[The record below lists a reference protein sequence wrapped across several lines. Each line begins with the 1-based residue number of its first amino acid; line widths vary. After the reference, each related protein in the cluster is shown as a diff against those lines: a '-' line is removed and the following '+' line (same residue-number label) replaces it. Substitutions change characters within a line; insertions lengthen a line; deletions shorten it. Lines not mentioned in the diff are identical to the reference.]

1 MEKKLG
7 RGLAA
12 LLGDISISNNK
23 CDNSQLLIDIDCI
36 YPNDYK
42 YRNSI
47 NDNSIQELADSI
59 SMHGVIQ
66 PIVIKEIEE
75 NKYVII
81 SGERRWRAAQLIG
94 LSKIPSII
102 ITADDKECR
111 VLALI
116 DNYNRININPIEE
129 ANAISY
135 LIDKYKCS
143 VNDLS
148 IIICKKRNYINN
160 VLGLLTLDEKIQQF
174 IKGGLICF
182 DNAIQLI
189 GLDNAMDVAELII
202 RENLSP
208 NQTEQYL
215 KRLKNPICNNK
226 ENNSK
231 DNGKSSTIGTPIL
244 PVKNEESEEIA
255 NRIEKSLNIP
265 TKLVITKAGGK
276 LTILC
281 KTYEEL
287 DKVVNKLISDNEW

>member
-12 LLGDISISNNK
+12 LLGDISINN
-23 CDNSQLLIDIDCI
+23 NNPLLIDIDLI
-36 YPNDYK
+36 YPNNFK
-42 YRNSI
+42 YREIIDNNSM
-47 NDNSIQELADSI
+47 QELADSI

-66 PIVIKEIEE
+66 PIVIKETED

-94 LSKIPSII
+94 LNKIPSIV

-135 LIDKYKCS
+135 LMDKYKCS
-143 VNDLS
+143 MNDIS

-160 VLGLLTLDEKIQQF
+160 VLGLLTLDEKIRQF
-174 IKGGLICF
+174 IKDGLICF

-202 RENLSP
+202 REDLSP
-208 NQTEQYL
+208 SQTEKYL
-215 KRLKNPICNNK
+215 KRLKNPISNSNEYNNK
-226 ENNSK
+226 SN
-231 DNGKSSTIGTPIL
+231 TIGTPIL
-244 PVKNEESEEIA
+244 PVRDEESEEIA

-287 DKVVNKLISDNEW
+287 DKVVSKLISDNEW